1 MYCFAFTFF
10 AIINFYEGL
19 ASHSSVTAKMSKSNK
34 ARGIERKI
42 TVIAKNATE
51 AWEKLQNPNCFGGG
65 PVTDPQGKL
74 ISLDITA
81 FGHLAKFFE
90 EPDVQARLR
99 EAIRKNNLEFSG
111 YDEGAAVAIKKSV
124 ESGPPPPPIPIFLMK
139 SYNIQS
145 YLSTLIRYY
154 LTCT

>member
-1 MYCFAFTFF
+1 MYCFTFTFF

-42 TVIAKNATE
+42 TGMAKNATE

-81 FGHLAKFFE
+81 LGHLAKIFE

-124 ESGPPPPPIPIFLMK
+124 ESGPPPPPIPIYLMK